1 MASKS
6 KLTPKQE
13 AFCREYMV
21 DLNATQAAIRAG
33 YSKKT
38 ANEQAA
44 RMLAKVNIKEQVQKL
59 AEKQTKRTEI
69 DADYVL
75 KGIREVVERQ
85 GVSDKDK
92 LKGYELLGRHLA
104 MFTDKREHSGSKELL
119 ELLRDIGRGE

>member
-6 KLTPKQE
+6 KLKPKQE